1 MSNIIISLVIA
12 VMSLHLFTVTYRL
25 NGINRSLYNIPISI
39 FESSIPLLDY
49 NEEIGL
55 YYNKE
60 TLKQKLTYYFNISIS
75 GLCHSYEMDLYFYNQ
90 GDDSVCLS
98 KYCNAVEI
106 TINAKVIFFTEYHRT
121 ARFYISHN

>member
-1 MSNIIISLVIA
+1 MSNIIVSLVIA

-49 NEEIGL
+49 NQEIGL

-60 TLKQKLTYYFNISIS
+60 MLK
-75 GLCHSYEMDLYFYNQ
+75 NQ
-90 GDDSVCLS
+90 LIKCVFCRRG
-98 KYCNAVEI
+98 
-106 TINAKVIFFTEYHRT
+106 F
-121 ARFYISHN
+121 